1 MLIYGSKEKLIHFP
15 YCDGLKDIQLV
26 NADYYANG
34 GMTAQADGE
43 NTGIRTLNADEVNA
57 YVNCWA

>member
-15 YCDGLKDIQLV
+15 YCDGLTNIQLV

-34 GMTAQADGE
+34 GMAVRADGE
-43 NTGIRTLNADEVNA
+43 NTGIRNLTADEINA
-57 YVNCWA
+57 YVNYWN